1 VPAVLEA
8 GPIGLEGFDDRL
20 VAAERR
26 KGMHPKGLRL
36 LPDGGGWLLIEM
48 GSDTPAEAAALAAR
62 AERALAGAAGFRA
75 ALLAEDPEDQAE
87 LWRVR
92 ESALGATARVPGLPD
107 AWEGWEDSAVAP
119 GALGGYLRDLRKLY
133 QRYGYEPPLY
143 GHFGDGCLHTR
154 TTSTSRAQPGSRPSA
169 RSSSRRRSWSSPT
182 AARSPASTATARR
195 EGSCCRSMF
204 GPELCAPSA
213 EVKAIWDPENRM
225 NPGKLVEPY
234 PLDSNLRWARPT
246 ARGSRRPASASS
258 MTTALLPGRA
268 ALRRRRQV
276 PATQWGHDVPEL
288 PGDPRG
294 AHSTRGRARLLFE
307 MLRGE
312 TIAGGWRSE
321 EVREALDLCLACKAC
336 KSECPVQVDMA
347 TYKAEFLHH
356 HYRWRLRPRAA
367 YALGLVHWWVRAASK
382 APRLANAV
390 ARNRWTGGL
399 LKALGGI
406 APERRLPAVAPR
418 TFRKWFETER
428 GRTRRGPAAHRPV
441 CREGEARRVV
451 LFPDTF
457 NNHFR
462 PETARAAVEVLE
474 ATGFEVAIPPQVLCC
489 GRPLYDFGLLGLAE
503 RQLRNVLD
511 ALRGEIRAGVPVVG
525 LEPSCV
531 ATFRDELPNL
541 LPNDQDARRLSAQT
555 FTLAELLRDR
565 LAAGD
570 GFELPRLERRALVQA
585 HCHHRSVLGVD
596 ADRALLAG
604 LGLDHR
610 YLDAGCCG
618 MAGAFGYERGEKY
631 RVSMAC
637 AESALLPEV
646 RRADE
651 DTLIVAD
658 GFSCRSQ
665 IEGATGRPTLHLAEL
680 LRLGWSRGPGEPEP
694 P

>member
-1 VPAVLEA
+1 
-8 GPIGLEGFDDRL
+8 
-20 VAAERR
+20 
-26 KGMHPKGLRL
+26 
-36 LPDGGGWLLIEM
+36 
-48 GSDTPAEAAALAAR
+48 
-62 AERALAGAAGFRA
+62 
-75 ALLAEDPEDQAE
+75 
-87 LWRVR
+87 
-92 ESALGATARVPGLPD
+92 
-107 AWEGWEDSAVAP
+107 
-119 GALGGYLRDLRKLY
+119 GYLRDLRKLY
-133 QRYGYEPPLY
+133 QRYGYEGSFY

-154 TTSTSRAQPGSRPSA
+154 TTFDLESAPGVAAFRSFVEEAAALVVSYGGSISGEHGDGQA
-169 RSSSRRRSWSSPT
+169 RGELLPLQ
-182 AARSPASTATARR
+182 
-195 EGSCCRSMF
+195 F
-204 GPELCAPSA
+204 GPELCRAFA
-213 EVKAIWDPENRM
+213 EVKAAWDPENRM

-234 PLDSNLRWARPT
+234 PLDSNLRLGAAYRPREPAT
-246 ARGSRRPASASS
+246 RFRFPDDDSRFS
-258 MTTALLPGRA
+258 RA
-268 ALRRRRQV
+268 ALRCVGVGKCRQTQADGV
-276 PATQWGHDVPEL
+276 MCPSYLATREE
-288 PGDPRG
+288 R
-294 AHSTRGRARLLFE
+294 HSTRGRARLLFE

-321 EVREALDLCLACKAC
+321 AVREALDLCLACKAC

-390 ARNRWTGGL
+390 ARNRWTGSL

-428 GRTRRGPAAHRPV
+428 GRTGRGPAAHRPV
-441 CREGEARRVV
+441 GREGEARRVV

-457 NNHFR
+457 NDYFR

-474 ATGFEVAIPPQVLCC
+474 AAGFAVVIPPQVLCC

-531 ATFRDELPNL
+531 ATFRHELPNL

-637 AESALLPEV
+637 AERALLPEV

-665 IEGATGRPTLHLAEL
+665 IETATSRSTVHLAEL
-680 LRLGWSRGPGEPEP
+680 LHLAYFGG
-694 P
+694 